1 MPKLRQTE
9 RQQREKALKLA
20 IARAR
25 VELELSENTDM
36 IDHLG
41 LPPTTYYRK
50 AKDPYAG
57 FGFEDVGDFV
67 RKMGFTGRE
76 LCAICGI
83 PYGDRRDESCA

>member
-1 MPKLRQTE
+1 MPKLRPTE

-25 VELELSENTDM
+25 VELELAENTDM
-36 IDHLG
+36 IAHTG
-41 LPPTTYYRK
+41 LPATTYYRK
-50 AKDPYAG
+50 AKEPYKG
-57 FGFEDVGDFV
+57 FGFEEPAEFA

-76 LCAICGI
+76 LCAIMGI

>member
-1 MPKLRQTE
+1 MPKLRLTE

-25 VELELSENTDM
+25 VELDLADPADL

-41 LPPTTYYRK
+41 IAHTTYYRK
-50 AKDPYAG
+50 AKDPYTG
-57 FGFEDVGDFV
+57 FGFEEVADFA

-76 LCAICGI
+76 LCAIFGI
-83 PYGDRRDESCA
+83 PYEGRRDESCA